1 MRCPPKGKAAAA
13 PATVIGKCSV
23 KMPLGNREGGRAH
36 GAESQETGRPHLFAH
51 MTPEGWSRRT
61 LVNAQSYSAPISA
74 VGQRSEAL
82 KAGALALLLGTTLV
96 FTAGF
101 SHSATIHN
109 AGHDTR
115 HALSFPCH

>member
-1 MRCPPKGKAAAA
+1 
-13 PATVIGKCSV
+13 
-23 KMPLGNREGGRAH
+23 
-36 GAESQETGRPHLFAH
+36 

-61 LVNAQSYSAPISA
+61 LVNAQSYTTTLSAA
-74 VGQRSEAL
+74 GRRSETL
-82 KAGALALLLGTTLV
+82 KAAAIALFVGVALV

-101 SHSATIHN
+101 SHSSTLHN